1 MVSLRTKGIDF
12 KLFKGFFIITFIMSL
27 LNINKSFILSLN
39 FIIGSFGNICGVIVA
54 SFLFNCFSEKIE
66 FKDRIMISLAS
77 GAGLIIYEF
86 LQKWI
91 PWQTFDKN
99 DIYGSLLGI
108 TIAILLNILVIR
120 LNSSRKNENLLS

>member
-1 MVSLRTKGIDF
+1 MKVIID
-12 KLFKGFFIITFIMSL
+12 S
-27 LNINKSFILSLN
+27 S
-39 FIIGSFGNICGVIVA
+39 GNIGGVITA
-54 SFLFNCFSEKIE
+54 SFFFNCFSEKDT
-66 FKDRIMISLAS
+66 FKDRALISVMA
-77 GAGLIIYEF
+77 GIGLIIYEV